1 LRADYFAIISVSEL
15 GLVFID
21 IQRSE
26 SIMRA
31 KLFGLCAHMLWGKFG
46 SY

>member
-1 LRADYFAIISVSEL
+1 LRAEYFAIFSVSDL

-31 KLFGLCAHMLWGKFG
+31 KLFGLCAYMLWGKFG
-46 SY
+46 LF